1 MRSTSRDARKPPQ
14 PSGKR
19 KDTTPHWVT
28 LREAEAA
35 TSVPVNTLRK
45 WVRKA
50 DLPSYLESDGDIAV
64 RFVDLDAVIDR
75 ANDLGRVVEP
85 MTQQTEEQEPVAD
98 DTDMESDSASLSR
111 PETMIVP
118 VDAWNKMLTQLGN
131 LHEAGQQL
139 AEARERA
146 VKAETEASFLRERLS
161 ELRTAPTSHQPDPQV
176 ADREEAERTLQVVL
190 HEEQRDDETVAQPD
204 NESLV
209 DQETTTYWRY
219 LTRGWRD
226 RKRRMASHPDP

>member
-85 MTQQTEEQEPVAD
+85 MTQQTEEQEPVVD
-98 DTDMESDSASLSR
+98 DTATESESLSR

-161 ELRTAPTSHQPDPQV
+161 ELRTAPTRHQADP
-176 ADREEAERTLQVVL
+176 EESERTLQVVL
-190 HEEQRDDETVAQPD
+190 HEEQRDDETVAQRE
-204 NESLV
+204 NGSLV

>member
-1 MRSTSRDARKPPQ
+1 
-14 PSGKR
+14 
-19 KDTTPHWVT
+19 
-28 LREAEAA
+28 
-35 TSVPVNTLRK
+35 
-45 WVRKA
+45 
-50 DLPSYLESDGDIAV
+50 
-64 RFVDLDAVIDR
+64 
-75 ANDLGRVVEP
+75 
-85 MTQQTEEQEPVAD
+85 
-98 DTDMESDSASLSR
+98 
-111 PETMIVP
+111 
-118 VDAWNKMLTQLGN
+118 
-131 LHEAGQQL
+131 AGQQL